1 MALLQRGL
9 RPRADGRRI
18 RRGNPPARFA
28 RARPPHARYQP
39 QIQYAAWRYGS
50 ILSGTVGAPGLR
62 GRMPAHMAGKRRLAP
77 GSRGAGRILRPPE
90 DTQFAYLS
98 HAARALLNLAD
109 RYPERRASIEAFLL
123 DHAFRPDFRVS
134 YSLKE
139 GRNLPWDAT
148 ADLQNYIRWRIQNR

>member
-1 MALLQRGL
+1 MG
-9 RPRADGRRI
+9 PDEF
-18 RRGNPPARFA
+18 FA
-28 RARPPHARYQP
+28 R
-39 QIQYAAWRYGS
+39 
-50 ILSGTVGAPGLR
+50 
-62 GRMPAHMAGKRRLAP
+62 
-77 GSRGAGRILRPPE
+77 PE